1 MKPSVSLI
9 KILFLFYFLNI
20 CLPLSAQEKIN
31 KPGSTYSFTVI
42 RQVEAT
48 DVQNQNATNT
58 CWSFSSLS
66 FFESELLRL
75 GKGKVNLSEMFV
87 VRNIYD
93 LKARNFI
100 RMHGKTNFAEGGG
113 FPDVL
118 LTWKLFGMMP
128 ESSYPGKKDPQAP
141 HQHKLL
147 ETTLKNILQVAADE
161 KTQKLDF
168 DFLLNTVN
176 ATCDA
181 FLGEVPPDFTVDAKS
196 QDPKSYAAQLGL
208 QPEDYVIIGSY
219 SHRPF
224 YTPFILEIPDNWNW
238 QNIYNLPLEEFRE
251 VMRQSLEK
259 GFSFA
264 WAADVSESTFLFKD
278 GLALLPE
285 KSWSSLTEEEKQK
298 LSTHPVKQLQ
308 VTQELRQKAFDN
320 YETQDDHG
328 MHAIGLVKDQQGT
341 LYYLIKNS
349 WGKERNK
356 CGGYFYA
363 SESYLLM
370 KSTSIMLHKSALSP
384 EIRKKLGIL

>member
-1 MKPSVSLI
+1 MS
-9 KILFLFYFLNI
+9 KIFYLFLFLG
-20 CLPLSAQEKIN
+20 LSCFFPAQEKSN
-31 KPGSTYSFTVI
+31 KPGSGYTFTTI
-42 RQVEAT
+42 KQVEAT

-58 CWSFSSLS
+58 CWSFSALS

-118 LTWKLFGMMP
+118 LAWKNFGIMP
-128 ESSYPGKKDPQAP
+128 ESIYPGKKDPQAP

-161 KTQKLDF
+161 KTQKLDYE
-168 DFLLNTVN
+168 FLIKSINS
-176 ATCDA
+176 TCDA
-181 FLGEVPPDFTVDAKS
+181 YLGEVPQSFVVDGKS
-196 QDPKSYAAQLGL
+196 LNSKDYAAQLGL
-208 QPEDYVIIGSY
+208 KPEDYVIIGSY
-219 SHRPF
+219 SHHPF
-224 YTPFILEIPDNWNW
+224 YSPFILEIPDNWNW
-238 QNIYNLPLEEFRE
+238 QNIYNLPLEEFRQ
-251 VMRQSLEK
+251 VMRQCLEK

-264 WAADVSESTFLFKD
+264 WAADVSEPTFLFKD

-285 KSWSSLTEEEKQK
+285 KAWSAMSEEEKQK
-298 LSTHPVKQLQ
+298 LLTQP
-308 VTQELRQKAFDN
+308 VTQLNVSQEMRQKAFDN

-328 MHAIGLVKDQQGT
+328 MHAIGLVKDQNET

-349 WGKERNK
+349 WGKERNQ

-370 KSTSIMLHKSALSP
+370 KTTSIMLHKSALNS